1 MAKNH
6 PSVPVTTNQTVN
18 SSEFYRMDSPFV
30 VDMSLVFS
38 LVFRC
43 LPRCSPGFL
52 NERRPRLDGGIPA
65 LRHRLRA
72 DRHQALGASAGML
85 NGSPMVIK
93 PSKLGVYHRK
103 TIGKWR
109 FQWENHRK
117 IIGKWRFQWENHGK
131 TIGKWRFQWENHR
144 KTIGKWRF

>member
-38 LVFRC
+38 LVF
-43 LPRCSPGFL
+43 LHVFLVVPRV
-52 NERRPRLDGGIPA
+52 ERKPRLDGGIPA

-93 PSKLGVYHRK
+93 PYK
-103 TIGKWR
+103 TI
-109 FQWENHRK
+109 
-117 IIGKWRFQWENHGK
+117 
-131 TIGKWRFQWENHR
+131 
-144 KTIGKWRF
+144 